1 MTERTVEQAKAD
13 CIAAWA
19 AHPEATHGW
28 CVHHEVE
35 MEELTEPI
43 ENRIR
48 YIVENKAEEEIVTRL
63 DNLRP
68 VLSKV
73 PILTQKAYDEA
84 TAPAWKAYREAT
96 APAWKAYDEA
106 TAPAW
111 KAYREAIAPAE
122 KAYGKA
128 IAPARKAYGEA
139 IAAAHKQDVPDHT
152 WDGKTIFPK

>member
-84 TAPAWKAYREAT
+84 TAPAWKAYREA
-96 APAWKAYDEA
+96 
-106 TAPAW
+106 
-111 KAYREAIAPAE
+111 IAPAE